1 MNRPSG
7 VAMIGGGVIGLAC
20 AWRAAVAG
28 FAVTVYDPAPGSGA
42 SWVAGG
48 MLAPLAEAR
57 PGEDDVLELGV
68 ASLERWPSFA
78 AELTAAGA
86 DPGLR
91 TEGTLAVAVDPADR
105 AELDRL
111 GEHLARLGREVD
123 VLRGR
128 SLRLVEPSLGPAV
141 RCALSVP
148 GDFAVDNR
156 ALLAALLAACRRSGV
171 EFERTRCDTLPPADV
186 VVLAAG
192 AHSGKLHPALRG
204 LIRPVKG
211 EVLRLRAR
219 RGVPPPPS
227 RTVRAVVG
235 GRHCY
240 LVPRDRE
247 RVVLGATQHE
257 VGFDT
262 EVTAGGIRQLLD
274 DAERVLPAI
283 GEYALEESSAGLRP
297 GSPDNLPLIGSLEP
311 GVLVATGHFRHGI
324 LLAPLTAEAVLAL
337 LRGAPLPPAAAAAG
351 VNRLAHPATSSP
363 GGTSGYGNIVAQQGN
378 AVNHG
383 NALTHGRDE
392 RSGA

>member
-1 MNRPSG
+1 MPAQGVVMVRSSG
-7 VAMIGGGVIGLAC
+7 VAVVGGGVIGLAC
-20 AWRAAVAG
+20 AWRAAAAG
-28 FAVTVYDPAPGSGA
+28 FAVTVHDPAPGSGA

-48 MLAPLAEAR
+48 MLAPVTEAL
-57 PGEDDVLELGV
+57 PGENDVLALGV
-68 ASLERWPSFA
+68 ASLDRWPSFA
-78 AELTAAGA
+78 TELSAAGT

-91 TEGTLAVAVDPADR
+91 TEVAVDPADR

-111 GEHLARLGREVD
+111 GEHLARLGRDVE

-128 SLRLVEPSLGPAV
+128 SLRLAEPSLGPAV

-148 GDFAVDNR
+148 GDLAVDNR
-156 ALLAALLAACRRSGV
+156 ALLAALLAACRSAGV
-171 EFERTRCDTLPPADV
+171 EFEPSRCETLPSADV
-186 VVLAAG
+186 VLLAAG
-192 AHSGKLHPALRG
+192 AHSGALHPALRG
-204 LIRPVKG
+204 VIRPVKG
-211 EVLRLRAR
+211 EILRLRAR
-219 RGVPPPPS
+219 RGVLAPPS

-240 LVPRDRE
+240 LVPRDRK

-262 EVTAGGIRQLLD
+262 DVTAGGVRQLLE

-311 GVLVATGHFRHGI
+311 GVLVATGHSRHGI

-337 LRGAPLPPAAAAAG
+337 LRGAPVPPEAALAE
-351 VNRLAHPATSSP
+351 VNRFAPAMGIS
-363 GGTSGYGNIVAQQGN
+363 GGAPRRGN
-378 AVNHG
+378 AV
-383 NALTHGRDE
+383 THGRDE
-392 RSGA
+392 RSEA

>member
-1 MNRPSG
+1 MVRPSG
-7 VAMIGGGVIGLAC
+7 VAVVGGGVIGLAC
-20 AWRAAVAG
+20 AWRAAAAG
-28 FAVTVYDPAPGSGA
+28 FAVTVHDPAPGSGA

-48 MLAPLAEAR
+48 MLAPVTEAL
-57 PGEDDVLELGV
+57 PGENDVLALGV
-68 ASLERWPSFA
+68 ASLDRWPSFA
-78 AELTAAGA
+78 TELSAAGT

-111 GEHLARLGREVD
+111 GEHLARLGRDVE

-128 SLRLVEPSLGPAV
+128 SLRLAEPSLGPAV

-148 GDFAVDNR
+148 GDLAVDNR
-156 ALLAALLAACRRSGV
+156 ALLAALLAACRSAGV
-171 EFERTRCDTLPPADV
+171 EFEPSRCETLPSADV
-186 VVLAAG
+186 VLLAAG
-192 AHSGKLHPALRG
+192 AHSGALHPALRG
-204 LIRPVKG
+204 VIRPVKG
-211 EVLRLRAR
+211 EILRLRAR
-219 RGVPPPPS
+219 RGVLAPPS

-240 LVPRDRE
+240 LVPRDRK

-262 EVTAGGIRQLLD
+262 DVTAGGVRQLLE

-311 GVLVATGHFRHGI
+311 GVLVATGHSRHGI

-337 LRGAPLPPAAAAAG
+337 LRGAPVPPEAALAE
-351 VNRLAHPATSSP
+351 VNRFAPAMGIS
-363 GGTSGYGNIVAQQGN
+363 GGAPRRGN
-378 AVNHG
+378 AV
-383 NALTHGRDE
+383 THGRDE
-392 RSGA
+392 RSEA